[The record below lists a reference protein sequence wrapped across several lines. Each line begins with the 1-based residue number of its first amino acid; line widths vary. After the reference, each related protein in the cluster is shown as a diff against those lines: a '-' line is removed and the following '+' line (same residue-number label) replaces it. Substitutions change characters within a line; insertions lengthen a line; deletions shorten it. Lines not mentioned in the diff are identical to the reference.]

1 VRFANFHRR
10 GLLSHPLS
18 QPASQQFKGFTLIE
32 ILVALVIVSV
42 SLMAALGAV
51 GTLTDSAAGL
61 RLRTLALWSAENR
74 LSTIRVEIDRE
85 WPALGKRSSDCPQG
99 LLKLRCDEEVFSTP
113 NPFFR
118 RVEVS
123 VYEANTTVPR
133 LAKLTGFATNLP
145 NSAGTGVTAP

>member
-1 VRFANFHRR
+1 M
-10 GLLSHPLS
+10 
-18 QPASQQFKGFTLIE
+18 GFTLIE

-74 LSTIRVEIDRE
+74 LSMIRVEIDRE
-85 WPALGKRSSDCPQG
+85 WPPIGKRSSDCPQG
-99 LLKLRCDEEVFSTP
+99 NLKLRCDEEVFSTP

-123 VYEANTTVPR
+123 VFEVNTTIPR

-145 NSAGTGVTAP
+145 NSTSSAGAPP

>member
-1 VRFANFHRR
+1 M
-10 GLLSHPLS
+10 
-18 QPASQQFKGFTLIE
+18 GFTLIE

-74 LSTIRVEIDRE
+74 LSMIRVEIDRE
-85 WPALGKRSSDCPQG
+85 WPPIGKRSSDCPQG
-99 LLKLRCDEEVFSTP
+99 NLKLRCDEEVFSTP

-123 VYEANTTVPR
+123 VFEVNTTIPR

-145 NSAGTGVTAP
+145 NSTSSAGAQP

>member
-1 VRFANFHRR
+1 LLPIFHHLFGDTKQR
-10 GLLSHPLS
+10 S
-18 QPASQQFKGFTLIE
+18 KGFTLIE

-74 LSTIRVEIDRE
+74 LSMIRVEIDRE
-85 WPALGKRSSDCPQG
+85 WPPLGKRSSDCPQG
-99 LLKLRCDEEVFSTP
+99 SLKLRCDEEVFSTA
-113 NPFFR
+113 NQFFR
-118 RVEVS
+118 RVEVN
-123 VYEANTTVPR
+123 VYEANTTSPR

-145 NSAGTGVTAP
+145 NSVSGGTAPP